1 MPKHK
6 APKSQA
12 KPAKRASTT
21 LHFATNR
28 PRLSD
33 GFAQDADLLAGAH
46 HPLFLGRAEVGWVGD
61 PIDTEAP
68 RSLLRAPEII
78 GDDDFADPVGGA
90 CARLLDDWLVG
101 AAARGAVPL
110 FYLHGFSNSFS
121 DALQRAA
128 QIEEFYEA
136 EGLALAPLVFS
147 WPSDGRVLDPRLF
160 AADAGLREQYL
171 DDQRDATAS
180 APALAR
186 LIREIW
192 RARERA
198 AQGVTPGASRPRLVL
213 LAHSMGNHALAC
225 GMEALNNGLLTREME
240 ALFAQAIL
248 VAADVAANA
257 LEPGQPLRLLPQ
269 MAEKVTVCISQDC
282 TLSVASQI
290 ANGNRRLGHYGP
302 TMLANLPPAVEV
314 VDCFSGLDWESRDRI
329 LAKGGTEWDVVQHQ
343 WYRNDL
349 KARAALAAL
358 LAGKKPPFKA
368 LELAQ
373 QLDSDRNRH
382 AILA

>member
-1 MPKHK
+1 MPKRK
-6 APKSQA
+6 SPKSHA
-12 KPAKRASTT
+12 KSAKRDSTT

-68 RSLLRAPEII
+68 RTLLRAPEIT
-78 GDDDFADPVGGA
+78 GDDDFVDPVGGA
-90 CARLLDDWLVG
+90 CARVLDDWLAS
-101 AAARGAVPL
+101 AATRGAVPL

-121 DALQRAA
+121 QALQRAA

-147 WPSDGRVLDPRLF
+147 WPSDGRLLDPRLF

-180 APALAR
+180 GPALAR
-186 LIREIW
+186 LLREVW
-192 RARERA
+192 RARNRA
-198 AQGVTPGASRPRLVL
+198 GQGDAAPRLVL

-225 GMEALNNGLLTREME
+225 GLEAMNNGLLTREME
-240 ALFAQAIL
+240 GLFAQAVL
-248 VAADVAANA
+248 VSADVASDA

-269 MAEKVTVCISQDC
+269 MAEKVTVCISPDS

-302 TMLANLPPAVEV
+302 TTLADLPPGVEV
-314 VDCFSGLDWESRDRI
+314 VDCFNGLDWGSRDRI
-329 LAKGGTEWDVVQHQ
+329 LAKGGSEWDVVQHQ

-358 LAGKKPPFKA
+358 LAGKKAPFKT

-373 QLDSDRNRH
+373 QLDSQRNRH
-382 AILA
+382 AILV